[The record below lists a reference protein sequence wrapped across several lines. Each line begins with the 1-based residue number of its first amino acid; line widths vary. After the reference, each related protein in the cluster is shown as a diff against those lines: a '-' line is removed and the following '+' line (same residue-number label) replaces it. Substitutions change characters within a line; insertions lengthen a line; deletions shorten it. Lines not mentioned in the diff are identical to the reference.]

1 MHRGAGHAA
10 ELRVSGRRHRAQ
22 AWCPRRSAARSHRAG
37 LRHEERIRLADLP
50 KLLAVRTNL
59 LILLQALPGTV
70 PWGVFF
76 VYLNDY
82 YAHDKGFSV
91 QDATLLVMVIGA
103 AALAGG
109 FVGGLWDKTAQ

>member
-1 MHRGAGHAA
+1 MGAGAKA
-10 ELRVSGRRHRAQ
+10 
-22 AWCPRRSAARSHRAG
+22 RSAREG
-37 LRHEERIRLADLP
+37 LRELLASGQDYRERFQLRDLP
-50 KLLAVRTNL
+50 KLFAVRTNL

-91 QDATLLVMVIGA
+91 PDATLLVMAIGVA
-103 AALAGG
+103 AIFGG
-109 FVGGLWDKTAQ
+109 FLGGLGGQAVLIARCATCRCCVR